1 MKLYTCLLTSL
12 PLFGFTQTDTLAV
25 YFDIGKFEI
34 NSTDLEKLK
43 AEKKNW
49 QKVDIVSYT
58 DYLGSQEMN
67 NNLSMRR
74 SREVRARLVQYGLDT
89 EILGVVKGLGVLGET
104 LKHSEGIRESRR
116 ADVIIYKS
124 VKINGR
130 VEVEEYPIVGT
141 KKIKLQDALADAKVG
156 DHLVLSEMIFLP
168 GQHFLTEESTVAYN
182 ELFQVLKNN
191 PNLKIKIE
199 GHICCKLDNE
209 DGLDLATSKYNLS
222 EARAEYVYEML
233 LEDGIEE
240 SRLSFEGFAREKP
253 LYPDEKTGME
263 KQLNRRVEI
272 RIENI

>member
-1 MKLYTCLLTSL
+1 MKLYTCLLISL

-67 NNLSMRR
+67 KKLSMRR

-104 LKHSEGIRESRR
+104 LKHSEGICKNRR

-124 VKINGR
+124 VKINER

-253 LYPDEKTGME
+253 LYPDEKTEME

>member
-1 MKLYTCLLTSL
+1 
-12 PLFGFTQTDTLAV
+12 
-25 YFDIGKFEI
+25 
-34 NSTDLEKLK
+34 
-43 AEKKNW
+43 
-49 QKVDIVSYT
+49 
-58 DYLGSQEMN
+58 
-67 NNLSMRR
+67 
-74 SREVRARLVQYGLDT
+74 
-89 EILGVVKGLGVLGET
+89 
-104 LKHSEGIRESRR
+104 
-116 ADVIIYKS
+116 
-124 VKINGR
+124 
-130 VEVEEYPIVGT
+130 
-141 KKIKLQDALADAKVG
+141 
-156 DHLVLSEMIFLP
+156 MIFLP
-168 GQHFLTEESTVAYN
+168 GQHFLTEESTVAYD

-253 LYPDEKTGME
+253 LYPDEKTEME

>member
-67 NNLSMRR
+67 KNLSMRR

-253 LYPDEKTGME
+253 LYPDEKTEME

>member
-1 MKLYTCLLTSL
+1 MKLYTCLLISL
-12 PLFGFTQTDTLAV
+12 PIFGYAQNETLAI

-49 QKVDIVSYT
+49 EKVDIVSYT

-67 NNLSMRR
+67 KKLSMRR

-89 EILGVVKGLGVLGET
+89 EILGIVKGLGVLGET
-104 LKHSEGIRESRR
+104 LRHSEGIRENRR

-124 VKINGR
+124 VKINER
-130 VEVEEYPIVGT
+130 VEVEEDPIVET
-141 KKIKLQDALADAKVG
+141 KKIKLQDALANAKVG

-168 GQHFLTEESTVAYN
+168 GQHFLTEESAAAYD
-182 ELFQVLKNN
+182 ELFQVLKSN
-191 PNLKIKIE
+191 PNLQVKIE
-199 GHICCKLDNE
+199 GHICCKYDNK

-222 EARAEYVYEML
+222 EARAEHVYTAL
-233 LEDGIEE
+233 TKDGIKKN
-240 SRLSFEGFAREKP
+240 RLSFEGFARDKP
-253 LYPDEKTGME
+253 LYPDEKTEKE

-272 RIENI
+272 LIIER